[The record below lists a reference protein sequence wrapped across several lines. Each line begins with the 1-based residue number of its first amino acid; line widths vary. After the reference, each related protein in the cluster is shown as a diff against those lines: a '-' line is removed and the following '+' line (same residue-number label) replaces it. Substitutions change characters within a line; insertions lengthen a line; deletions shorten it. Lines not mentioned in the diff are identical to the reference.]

1 MRRYSILG
9 AIMLIA
15 VIAPTS
21 IYALQNDLFSLTYNV
36 PEAIALA
43 YLKDA
48 PTFKFDGIPGSI
60 KIVDS
65 WQAQTFAYPS
75 FWEVT
80 IEFDSAHAGYG
91 DRTGEVVAEVIT
103 HHTIRIHV
111 TEGRISMAII
121 DEIWDELSQ
130 NFIQK

>member
-1 MRRYSILG
+1 
-9 AIMLIA
+9 MLIA

-21 IYALQNDLFSLTYNV
+21 IYALQNDLFSLTDNV

-43 YLKDA
+43 YLEDA

-75 FWEVT
+75 FWEV
-80 IEFDSAHAGYG
+80 IVEFDCAHAGYG

-103 HHTIRIHV
+103 HHSIRIHV
-111 TEGRISMAII
+111 TEGRISMAIV
-121 DEIWDELSQ
+121 DEMWDELGQ